1 MKKTISLISSI
12 VIIVIF
18 TFLPQSIS
26 ANVIYVKSD
35 AVGAN
40 DGSSWINAYVSLQS
54 AIDVAVSG
62 DQIWV
67 SKGIYIPSYDYGLG
81 DIRYNHFRLVENV
94 AIYGGFAGT
103 ETDVSQ
109 RIDFS
114 YGGANETVL
123 SGDLNG
129 DDIVSGEGNSLSFSN
144 NADNCYHVLYLP
156 NTITPTL
163 TNLAIIDGFTIT
175 GGNANGV
182 VSPHGS
188 GGGIL
193 ITYCSPTLNN
203 LTIIYNSANGGAGIT
218 MTGSET
224 LLGDNN
230 TKLTNSIIKNNLCA
244 GSGAGVNIANG
255 GPDLEVINCI
265 ISGNKTTLNPG
276 SFNQGGAGIR
286 IYHRGKITNCLV
298 TDNHAPT
305 CNAGGGGIFIDW
317 GTFFGSQGIILTGC
331 TFAHNH
337 ALNGGG
343 TNYTQTGG
351 LFRNCILWGN
361 TDQNGVS
368 NYIGSTFVYCNTS
381 PLPVGDGNISSD
393 PLFVDADSK
402 DFRLFGT
409 SPCAD
414 AGNNSYNSQL
424 YDVRGPGFDRLLN
437 KADGGVGTIDIGAYE
452 YKYGI
457 DPPDFCLNPSSGGE
471 IGFDQQIC
479 YGEMP
484 DLIVNIESPEGFYGD
499 VEYKWQQSTESDI
512 SGFSDIPDSNNIDF
526 QSSTLYLTTWYKRLS
541 RVSCETDWS
550 GASVSNVIQIVIN
563 PVYSFTESHSICQGE
578 TYTWQGSDYT
588 EANTYTASFL
598 SVNGCDSIYTLNLT
612 VNTIYEFTESATIC
626 DDESYFWQGENFGG
640 VSDVI
645 TVNYASQFGCD
656 SIYTLNLT
664 VNPSYTFEEMLEIC
678 EGETFEWQGET
689 YTAGGFLA
697 YQHDYV
703 TEFGCDSIYIL
714 HMFINELPEVDFIGL
729 DAIYCNN
736 ASISVLTGNPDGGVF
751 SGAGII
757 GNEFNPATAGV
768 GSWEITYTYSDGND
782 CGNTAMQTVQV
793 NDCST
798 IETEISGDIQVYP
811 NPNSGEFKITIPQS
825 GDYKL
830 SIYNSLGQIVWSES
844 ITVTDQNEI
853 SINGL
858 APGAYVLQLVNDI
871 ATDNIKILVK

>member
-1 MKKTISLISSI
+1 MKKTISLITSI
-12 VIIVIF
+12 AIIVIF
-18 TFLPQSIS
+18 TLLPQSIS

-40 DGSSWINAYVSLQS
+40 DGSSWVNAYVSLQS

-114 YGGANETVL
+114 YGGANETIL

-163 TNLAIIDGFTIT
+163 TNLAIIDGFTIS

-331 TFAHNH
+331 TFAYNH

-393 PLFVDADSK
+393 PLFVDADFK

-424 YDVRGPGFDRLLN
+424 YDVRGLGFDRLLN

-526 QSSTLYLTTWYKRLS
+526 QPSTLYLTTWYKRLS

-550 GASVSNVIQIVIN
+550 GASVSNVIQIVVN
-563 PVYSFTESHSICQGE
+563 PVYAFTENHSICQGE
-578 TYTWQGSDYT
+578 VYNWQGADYAET
-588 EANTYTASFL
+588 NTFTANYL
-598 SVNGCDSIYTLNLT
+598 SVNGCDST
-612 VNTIYEFTESATIC
+612 
-626 DDESYFWQGENFGG
+626 
-640 VSDVI
+640 
-645 TVNYASQFGCD
+645 
-656 SIYTLNLT
+656 YTLNLT
-664 VNPSYTFEEMLEIC
+664 VNPTYIFEEMLEIC
-678 EGETFEWQGET
+678 EGETFDWQGET
-689 YTAGGFLA
+689 YTAGGYLQ
-697 YQHDYV
+697 YQKDYESV
-703 TEFGCDSIYIL
+703 SGCDSIYIL
-714 HMFINELPEVDFIGL
+714 HMNINDLPEVSFTGL
-729 DAIYCNN
+729 DPVYCNN
-736 ASISVLTGNPDGGVF
+736 ASTSVLTGNPEGGVF
-751 SGAGII
+751 SGAGISR
-757 GNEFNPATAGV
+757 NEFNPATAGV
-768 GSWEITYTYSDGND
+768 GSWEIAYTYSDGND
-782 CGNTAMQTVQV
+782 CENTALQYVLV
-793 NDCST
+793 NDCSG

-825 GDYKL
+825 GNYKL
-830 SIYNSLGQIVWSES
+830 SIYNSVGQIVWSES
-844 ITVTDQNEI
+844 ITDTNQNEI
-853 SINGL
+853 SVNGL
-858 APGAYVLQLVNDI
+858 APGAYVLQLINDI
-871 ATDNIKILVK
+871 AADNIKILVK